1 MHGLFATPSPLL
13 ASLGLPASGLLVG
26 AALNLAPHAFCAAVA
41 GVPFVD
47 VAVTMADPSIPL
59 TTEEWEEWGNPNE
72 AEYHEYIR
80 SYSPVHNVRRGA
92 AYPKMLIVAG
102 LNDPR
107 VGYWEPAKWAQA
119 LRAEAANG
127 EGVLL
132 KMDLAAGHSSPSDRY
147 RNLRELAFEYA
158 WLLEHLGLAEAAG
171 GPSESERTEAVGT

>member
-1 MHGLFATPSPLL
+1 M
-13 ASLGLPASGLLVG
+13 
-26 AALNLAPHAFCAAVA
+26 
-41 GVPFVD
+41 
-47 VAVTMADPSIPL
+47 
-59 TTEEWEEWGNPNE
+59 
-72 AEYHEYIR
+72 
-80 SYSPVHNVRRGA
+80 RRGA

-158 WLLEHLGLAEAAG
+158 WLLEQLGLAEAAG